1 MENGKPTANRLR
13 RVALWLVAVLLL
25 AGAGYF
31 FFAKLGQGPRSG
43 PPQAGGDVTATT
55 RQSNDAVATAYDLA
69 DARTFEDARRGFIA
83 APKGQ
88 VKNAAGEVIWDYD
101 SFAFVQGK
109 APPTVNPSLWR
120 QALLNQQIGLF
131 KVSDGIYQLRGFDL
145 ANISLIEGKTG
156 WIVVDTLT
164 ARETAQAAMRFARQ
178 QLGDK
183 PVSAVIFTHSHVDH
197 FGGALGVLSAEE
209 ALRRKVPIVAPEGF
223 MEEATSENLL
233 AGAAMGRRSQYM
245 YGSRLERSPKGLVDD
260 GLGKAVAYGSVGI
273 LQPNVLVDKTPQEM
287 TLDGV
292 RFVFQNAPGSE
303 APAELTFYL
312 PEKKAY
318 CGAEL
323 MSHTMH
329 NLYTLRGAK
338 VRDALK
344 WSGYIDQAVGSAGE
358 AEVFF
363 GQHHWPVWGRERI
376 REFMVNQRDVFR
388 YTHDQTLRML
398 NAGLTGSEIA
408 EQIKLPKSL
417 DDFLNVHGYYGT
429 LRHNAKAVYQFYLGW
444 FDANPANLDPYP
456 PKEAGQ
462 RYVELAGGMDKLI
475 AAARIAYDKGDYRWA
490 AELLSRAVFADPG
503 QKEAR
508 ALLASTYDQLGYVA
522 ESAPWRNFYLTGAYE
537 LRNGAPAKGVSP
549 AVLLEMLAQ
558 TPIER
563 FLEAMAANLNGPAAA
578 SADFKI
584 NLVFSDLKESHVLW
598 IEHAVLHHKRAEPQA
613 DANATLTL
621 TKPLFLKMVVGTAG
635 VKDTLMSD
643 ELKVGGSKIDLV
655 RFFALIDK
663 APGNFAIA
671 TGR

>member
-1 MENGKPTANRLR
+1 MEHSQPKANRRRRLMLWFLALLVIAGVGLLFATQGKGLR
-13 RVALWLVAVLLL
+13 RPAA
-25 AGAGYF
+25 
-31 FFAKLGQGPRSG
+31 
-43 PPQAGGDVTATT
+43 QAGGDVTATT
-55 RQSNDAVATAYDLA
+55 QQANEAVAGTYDLA
-69 DARTFEDARRGFIA
+69 DARTFEDAKRGFIA

-88 VKNAAGEVIWDYD
+88 VKNAADEVIWDFD

-120 QALLNQQIGLF
+120 QALLNNQIGLF

-164 ARETAQAAMRFARQ
+164 SRETAAAALRFARQ
-178 QLGDK
+178 HLGDK
-183 PVSAVIFTHSHVDH
+183 PVSALIFTHSHADH
-197 FGGALGVLSAEE
+197 FGGALGVISADE
-209 ALRRKVPIVAPEGF
+209 AAHRKVPIVAPEGF

-233 AGAAMGRRSQYM
+233 AGTAMGRRSMYM

-273 LQPNVLVDKTPQEM
+273 LQPNVIVNKTPQEM

-318 CGAEL
+318 CGAEV

-338 VRDALK
+338 VRDASK
-344 WSGYIDQAVGSAGE
+344 WSGYIDQTLARASE

-429 LRHNAKAVYQFYLGW
+429 LRHNAKAVYQFYMGW
-444 FDANPANLDPYP
+444 FDANPAHLDPHP
-456 PKEAGQ
+456 PKEAGR

-475 AAARIAYDKGDYRWA
+475 AAAQTAYDKGDYRWA

-503 QKEAR
+503 QKEAKT
-508 ALLASTYDQLGYVA
+508 LLALTYDQLGYVA

-537 LRNGAPAKGVSP
+537 LRNGVPDKGVAP
-549 AVLLEMLAQ
+549 GMLLDMLAH

-578 SADFKI
+578 NANFKI

-598 IEHAVLHHKRAEPQA
+598 IEHAVLHHKRGEPEA

-635 VKDTLMSD
+635 VKDTLLSD
-643 ELKVGGSKIDLV
+643 ELKVGGSTIDLV

-663 APGNFAIA
+663 APGNFAIV